1 MIQGDIET
9 NFQYGPI
16 KECMNIL
23 LLTNAVF

>member
-9 NFQYGPI
+9 NSQYGPM

-23 LLTNAVF
+23 LLTNAMF